1 MVVPESPPPAAG
13 LFRMSTSAPGARGA
27 VDLVGSG
34 AKPGW
39 VAVARVS
46 GEEDRLDAH
55 DGDAENE
62 NGNGTDTNTEN
73 DAHMEQ
79 RTRRWLYAV
88 FFLLTMS
95 QALPLTAIQVLLN
108 RELGFQNK
116 PEVINNYFALEF
128 SMSTLKPVF
137 ALLSDLFPIFG
148 LRRVPYMVI
157 GALGYA
163 LALQAYARVTN
174 IETLYAAG
182 IGSVL
187 VFAVCE
193 TGADGALVQLSKGD
207 VKKTMAVQA
216 TGMLVRSLGSFT
228 ATALSIPLLAVV
240 DARSVISL
248 SGVFAISA
256 AGAACA
262 IPETKVGAAW
272 AGFVSLDETR
282 SSHLT
287 RLPSVDDF
295 DQVSGGHDHGF
306 FVSATSRIRKL
317 LAPFAPCF
325 THRVAAGA
333 LFLFAYRLPPTT
345 LVTFSTFTYSQFTL
359 ANWGY
364 GVLSLTSMAGGIVG
378 TAGYARLSVWARSS
392 GRKISS
398 TPDAFSFGLKKSWS
412 SLGLTEGLTLKSSFL
427 VAAVVDSLCGL
438 ARLLVVDAW
447 DGSRTPMEAPIPAL
461 ATSGVVASG
470 GLMFGYMPI
479 LALAAS
485 VAPAGLESFGF
496 SLMLFVSDLATTFGS
511 TIAAEITKDLSL
523 GAADDRSWNNL
534 TKFIWMCA
542 GFKFLPLV
550 FLPAVDVTTEYPG
563 TNQGRYA
570 TVNQASYEPHED
582 EDELDA

>member
-1 MVVPESPPPAAG
+1 VVVPDSPPPAAG

-378 TAGYARLSVWARSS
+378 TAGYARLSVWARNS
-392 GRKISS
+392 RKNSS

-485 VAPAGLESFGF
+485 VAPAGLESCGF
-496 SLMLFVSDLATTFGS
+496 WLIFLVSDLYTTIRS

>member
-13 LFRMSTSAPGARGA
+13 LFRMSTSAPGVRGA

-157 GALGYA
+157 GALGYSV
-163 LALQAYARVTN
+163 ALQAYARVTN

-216 TGMLVRSLGSFT
+216 TGMLVRSLGSFI

-240 DARSVISL
+240 DARRVISL
-248 SGVFAISA
+248 SGVFAVSA

-272 AGFVSLDETR
+272 AGFVSLDGETP

-287 RLPSVDDF
+287 RVPSVDDF
-295 DQVSGGHDHGF
+295 DQVSGGHDRGF
-306 FVSATSRIRKL
+306 FAQATSRIRKL

-325 THRVAAGA
+325 TRRVAAGA
-333 LFLFAYRLPPTT
+333 VFLFAYRLPPTA

-378 TAGYARLSVWARSS
+378 TAGYARLSVWARNS
-392 GRKISS
+392 RKNSS

-427 VAAVVDSLCGL
+427 VAAALDSLCGL

-461 ATSGVVASG
+461 VISNVVASG

>member
-1 MVVPESPPPAAG
+1 M
-13 LFRMSTSAPGARGA
+13 
-27 VDLVGSG
+27 VGSG

-62 NGNGTDTNTEN
+62 NGNGIGTDEHTEGNGTDTNTEN
-73 DAHMEQ
+73 DSHTEQ

-88 FFLLTMS
+88 LFLLTMA

-108 RELGFQNK
+108 RELGLQDK

-157 GALGYA
+157 GALGYSV
-163 LALQAYARVTN
+163 ALQAYARVTN

-216 TGMLVRSLGSFT
+216 TGMLVRSLGSFI

-240 DARSVISL
+240 DARRVISL
-248 SGVFAISA
+248 SGVFAVSA

-272 AGFVSLDETR
+272 AGFVSLDGETP

-287 RLPSVDDF
+287 RVPSVDDF
-295 DQVSGGHDHGF
+295 DQVSGGHDRGF
-306 FVSATSRIRKL
+306 FAQATSRIRKL

-427 VAAVVDSLCGL
+427 VAAALDSLCGL

-461 ATSGVVASG
+461 VISNVVASG

-511 TIAAEITKDLSL
+511 TIAGGITKDLSL

-534 TKFIWMCA
+534 TNFIWMCA

-550 FLPAVDVTTEYPG
+550 FLPAVDVTTEHPG
-563 TNQGRYA
+563 TNQGRYSTVNQGRYS
-570 TVNQASYEPHED
+570 TVNQAGYQPHED
-582 EDELDA
+582 DVQLDA

>member
-240 DARSVISL
+240 DTRSVISL

-378 TAGYARLSVWARSS
+378 TAGYARLSVWARNS
-392 GRKISS
+392 RKNSS

-461 ATSGVVASG
+461 VISNVVASG

>member
-216 TGMLVRSLGSFT
+216 TGMLVRSLGSFI

-378 TAGYARLSVWARSS
+378 TAGYARLSVWARNS
-392 GRKISS
+392 RKNSS

>member
-1 MVVPESPPPAAG
+1 
-13 LFRMSTSAPGARGA
+13 MSTSAPGARGA

-216 TGMLVRSLGSFT
+216 TGMLVRSLGSFI

-378 TAGYARLSVWARSS
+378 TAGYARLSVWARNS
-392 GRKISS
+392 RKNSS

>member
-13 LFRMSTSAPGARGA
+13 LFWMSTSAPGARGA

-378 TAGYARLSVWARSS
+378 TAGYARLSVWARNS
-392 GRKISS
+392 RKNSS

>member
-13 LFRMSTSAPGARGA
+13 LFRMSTSAPGVRGA

-378 TAGYARLSVWARSS
+378 TAGYARLSVWARNS
-392 GRKISS
+392 RKNSS

>member
-1 MVVPESPPPAAG
+1 M
-13 LFRMSTSAPGARGA
+13 
-27 VDLVGSG
+27 VGSG

-62 NGNGTDTNTEN
+62 NGNGIGTDEHTEGNGTDTNTEN
-73 DAHMEQ
+73 DSHTEQ

-88 FFLLTMS
+88 LFLLTMA

-108 RELGFQNK
+108 RELGLQDK

-216 TGMLVRSLGSFT
+216 TGMLVRSLGSFI

-378 TAGYARLSVWARSS
+378 TAGYARLSVWARNS
-392 GRKISS
+392 RKNSS

>member
-240 DARSVISL
+240 DTRSVISL

-325 THRVAAGA
+325 TRRVAAGA
-333 LFLFAYRLPPTT
+333 VFLFAYRLPPTA

-378 TAGYARLSVWARSS
+378 TAGYARLSVWARNS
-392 GRKISS
+392 RKNSS

>member
-1 MVVPESPPPAAG
+1 VVVPDSPPPAAG

-378 TAGYARLSVWARSS
+378 TAGYARLSVWARNS
-392 GRKISS
+392 RKNSS